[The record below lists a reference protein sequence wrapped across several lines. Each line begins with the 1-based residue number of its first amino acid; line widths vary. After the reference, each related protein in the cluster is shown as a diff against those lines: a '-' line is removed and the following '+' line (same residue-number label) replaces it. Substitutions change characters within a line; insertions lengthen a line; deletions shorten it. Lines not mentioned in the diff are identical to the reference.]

1 MSAEFVQ
8 EHEAGDEDSEWDP
21 EMEIRG
27 DDAKEI
33 AGGGSGDREFR
44 QCSNLV

>member
-8 EHEAGDEDSEWDP
+8 EHEAGDEDSERDP